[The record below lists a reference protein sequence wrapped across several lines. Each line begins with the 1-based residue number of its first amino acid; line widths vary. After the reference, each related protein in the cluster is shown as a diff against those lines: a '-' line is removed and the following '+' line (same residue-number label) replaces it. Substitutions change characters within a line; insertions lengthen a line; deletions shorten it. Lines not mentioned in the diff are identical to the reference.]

1 MSQSIICF
9 GEVLWDVLPTGKQA
23 GGAPMNVAVHLRNS
37 GMDAHLIS
45 RVGSDELGMEL
56 LAFLREKNL
65 PTAYVQVTSTHPT
78 GVALANVTDR
88 NEVVYT
94 LVQPVAWD
102 FIQYDDT
109 LTDFY
114 KSSILVY
121 GSLVCR
127 SQTSRDTL
135 KTLLSQAALKVFD
148 VNLRAPFYSQPEI
161 DDLFSEAD
169 IVKMNHHELALITRW
184 YNRDTLNERQ
194 SMEFLSRIFNV
205 KTICVTRGERGAI
218 LLTPDG
224 FTEHPGF
231 QVSVEDTIGSG
242 DSFLAAFLSMY
253 LAGEAPDR
261 ILHHACAV
269 GAYVATQRGAT
280 PMVTP
285 EALAAVYK
293 KLSPILN

>member
-23 GGAPMNVAVHLRNS
+23 GGAPMNVAVHLRNF

-45 RVGSDELGMEL
+45 RVGSDEPGLEL
-56 LAFLREKNL
+56 LAFLRDKSL
-65 PTAYVQVTSTHPT
+65 PTAYVQVTHTHPT

-102 FIQYDDT
+102 FIQYDNT

-114 KSSILVY
+114 TSSILVY
-121 GSLVCR
+121 GSLVAR
-127 SQTSRDTL
+127 SETSRQTL
-135 KTLLSQAALKVFD
+135 QTLLSQAALKVFD
-148 VNLRAPFYSQPEI
+148 VNLRAPFYTPAEI
-161 DDLFSEAD
+161 DFLLKHAD
-169 IVKMNHHELALITRW
+169 IVKLNHHELAEVCSW
-184 YNRDTLNERQ
+184 YTSEPMTELQ
-194 SMEFLSRIFNV
+194 CMEFIKTTFNI

-231 QVSVEDTIGSG
+231 RVSVEDTIGSG

-253 LAGEAPDR
+253 LAGEAPEQ

-280 PMVTP
+280 PLVTP
-285 EALAAVYK
+285 EALTTVYK
-293 KLSPILN
+293 NLSPILN